1 MIYHNYIYVYIYIY
15 RYDGMLRRKDR
26 LKEAMYM
33 KQHPDITIKRI
44 RWDEVDKIGYETL
57 CNEIVMLSLYK
68 SKNMNVISKA
78 MRAVEREISGL
89 INWGLRNTKN
99 NNDA

>member
-1 MIYHNYIYVYIYIY
+1 
-15 RYDGMLRRKDR
+15 MLRRKDR

-44 RWDEVDKIGYETL
+44 RWDEVDKIGYEAL
-57 CNEIVMLSLYK
+57 CQEIVMLSLYK

-78 MRAVEREISGL
+78 MRAVEREVSGL